1 MTPSNTIEGTVEA
14 ANPKGLKLNGEWLN
28 WSQFATSRL
37 EAGKGQAVRLKVDG
51 KGFIRELEHLG
62 QPEPTPNLSRIY
74 PESTP
79 NCVARLAVLKAASH
93 FLGLMSQSR
102 PEVRSEHVLVLADKW
117 LAWVEVD

>member
-1 MTPSNTIEGTVEA
+1 MTMQTVEGTVEA

-51 KGFIRELEHLG
+51 KGFIRELEHLLPEGENDRSG
-62 QPEPTPNLSRIY
+62 QGAERDARI
-74 PESTP
+74 
-79 NCVARLAVLKAASH
+79 ARLAVLKAASA

-102 PEVRSEHVLVLADKW
+102 PEVRSEHVLVLADRW
-117 LAWVEVD
+117 LDWVNQ